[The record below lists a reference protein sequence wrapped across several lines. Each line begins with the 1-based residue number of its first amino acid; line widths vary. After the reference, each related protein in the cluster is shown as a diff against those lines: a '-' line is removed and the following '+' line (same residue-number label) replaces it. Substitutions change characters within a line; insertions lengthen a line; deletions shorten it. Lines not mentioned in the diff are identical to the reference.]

1 MRLKLRK
8 QVAVHA
14 HVCLFAAIPEHLVFL
29 LAHSDAGAI
38 LLFGHFASFLFSENP
53 PAGGIGDR
61 GFPCK
66 CILTSKCD
74 ACKDLPASNP
84 PRFWRNQSVNQIYF
98 HFLMTSR
105 GVPGHSFWM
114 RPPIRTPHNISR
126 HDAYPDTHLLQYC
139 LIRCVPGYASHIYWS
154 SSSDPAMTSNR
165 KTAIRSPLFRCLAA
179 IRMRRMAC
187 STSLEVCPR
196 FSALAAS
203 PAMET
208 QKA

>member
-1 MRLKLRK
+1 ML
-8 QVAVHA
+8 AVHA

-53 PAGGIGDR
+53 LAGGIGDR
-61 GFPCK
+61 GFPGK
-66 CILTSKCD
+66 CVLTSKCD
-74 ACKDLPASNP
+74 ACKDLSASNP
-84 PRFWRNQSVNQIYF
+84 PRFRRNQFVNQLYF

-105 GVPGHSFWM
+105 GALGHSFWM
-114 RPPIRTPHNISR
+114 CTLIHTPCNISR
-126 HDAYPDTHLLQYC
+126 CDAYPDTHILQYC

-154 SSSDPAMTSNR
+154 SSRDPAMTSNR
-165 KTAIRSPLFRCLAA
+165 KIAIRSPLFCRLAA
-179 IRMRRMAC
+179 IRMRRIAC

-203 PAMET
+203 PAMEM
-208 QKA
+208 QKS